1 MGDSMTCFRILQF
14 QYIGL
19 EAVPSNASYPAEMAR
34 FFWSFYDLG
43 FSERRSQNLSN
54 GTNDTR

>member
-1 MGDSMTCFRILQF
+1 MTCFRILQF

-19 EAVPSNASYPAEMAR
+19 KAVPSNASSPAEMAR
-34 FFWSFYDLG
+34 FFWSFYDWG